1 MSLEKDRPA
10 PHVKIDL
17 LPETQTLKAIKREFQ
32 SQEQV
37 ALTLYR
43 DAVHGPGDGWFG
55 RAIGPAGQRAILPRS

>member
-17 LPETQTLKAIKREFQ
+17 PPGTQTLKAIKREFQ

-43 DAVHGPGDGWFG
+43 DAVHSPGDGWFG
-55 RAIGPAGQRAILPRS
+55 RAIGPADEHTVLPRS